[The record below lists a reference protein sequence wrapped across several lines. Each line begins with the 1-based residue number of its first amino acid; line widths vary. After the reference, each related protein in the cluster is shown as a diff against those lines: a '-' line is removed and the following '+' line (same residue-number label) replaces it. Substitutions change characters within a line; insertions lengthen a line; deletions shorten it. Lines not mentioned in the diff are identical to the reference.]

1 LSCCV
6 LLKCCLLFFVTLL
19 SPPQKDRLTTKKN
32 QIGYWLLA
40 IGMLLLL
47 YLLVESWQRSR
58 QIEEALKQT
67 PSAIQ
72 PK

>member
-1 LSCCV
+1 
-6 LLKCCLLFFVTLL
+6 
-19 SPPQKDRLTTKKN
+19 LTTKKN